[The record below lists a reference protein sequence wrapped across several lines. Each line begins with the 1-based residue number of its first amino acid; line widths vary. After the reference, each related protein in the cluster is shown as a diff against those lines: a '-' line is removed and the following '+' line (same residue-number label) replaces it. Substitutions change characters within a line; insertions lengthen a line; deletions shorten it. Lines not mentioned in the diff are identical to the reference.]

1 MMSDIQRAR
10 VMLERRGD
18 VLTEIRTRADAL
30 RRLARYRGESDSV
43 PEPSSLTEEG
53 TSAASEVLI
62 EDCWEIYRVLLR

>member
-10 VMLERRGD
+10 VSLEQRGE

-30 RRLARYRGESDSV
+30 RRVARYRADTDSV
-43 PEPSSLTEEG
+43 PEPSSLADEG
-53 TSAASEVLI
+53 NAACSEVLV